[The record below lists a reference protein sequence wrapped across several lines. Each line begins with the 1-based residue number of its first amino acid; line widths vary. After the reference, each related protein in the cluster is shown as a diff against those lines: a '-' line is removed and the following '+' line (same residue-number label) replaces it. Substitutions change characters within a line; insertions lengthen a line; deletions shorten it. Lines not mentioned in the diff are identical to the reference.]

1 MTTNVIVLSQDPG
14 LRSRTAELMRSEGW
28 EAMDFGDGRSAF
40 LWACGCSR
48 IRDLEALIVDEA
60 IGPSEAIAL
69 QRRLS
74 MLCPGLRTVLLRPDG
89 SGSKAHRKG
98 HGAAKAARETGLA
111 SADRVSVL
119 RAGAL
124 ASELPKLFS
133 RCDPHGSPGRARADS
148 SRAGSSRRRM
158 TRDEPSPQPTRLH
171 PTGQPEPPPVPCMPP
186 RAMRFVRSGLLR
198 LRRPEDREPH
208 GVVHADEGGYVT
220 G

>member
-124 ASELPKLFS
+124 ASELPKLLS
-133 RCDPHGSPGRARADS
+133 RCDRSGSGLTRAKE
-148 SRAGSSRRRM
+148 GSSREASPRGRT
-158 TRDEPSPQPTRLH
+158 TRGEPSPQPARPH
-171 PTGQPEPPPVPCMPP
+171 PIGQPEPPPVPCMPP

-208 GVVHADEGGYVT
+208 G
-220 G
+220 